1 MGCKHSDVCLQ
12 PMSHFANKYILISL
26 FVLLSGSSRLA
37 AQTENWDSYLATV
50 SGKPASVLVDLG
62 LFTTAPDK
70 RYPFVVITGPLTQTP
85 TDKGIP
91 NKMEIKDLEQ
101 ILDVTTNFITG
112 VTARVLAGTF
122 TYNNERLNYYYV
134 KDTTGI
140 RNAILRVY
148 NRNFK
153 DYKFVINIKHDPQ
166 WLNYLTFLYPSE
178 QTLNVME
185 NNKVIMQLLQSGDS
199 LTQQRD
205 ITFATC
211 FKTDTARAAF
221 ATYVTEKGY
230 TLQKSPVLKKS
241 EYPLCQLFSRFGSV
255 KADSIAIITAEI
267 KQEVKKHNGLYNG
280 WDATLKQ

>member
-12 PMSHFANKYILISL
+12 PMSHFTNKYIFTCLIL
-26 FVLLSGSSRLA
+26 LLSGAYKLI

-62 LFTTAPDK
+62 LFSTAPDK
-70 RYPFVVITGPLTQTP
+70 RYPFVVITGPQTQTLN
-85 TDKGIP
+85 DKGIP

-112 VTARVLAGTF
+112 ITARVLAGTF

-134 KDTTGI
+134 KDTTGV

-153 DYKFVINIKHDPQ
+153 AYKFVINIKPDPQ

-178 QTLNVME
+178 AALNLME

-199 LTQQRD
+199 LRQKRD
-205 ITFATC
+205 IRFATC

-221 ATYVTEKGY
+221 ATYLTEKGY
-230 TLQKSPVLKKS
+230 TLQKSPLLKKS

-255 KADSIAIITAEI
+255 KADSISIITAEI
-267 KQEVKKHNGLYNG
+267 KLEAKKHNGLYSG
-280 WDATLKQ
+280 WDATLK